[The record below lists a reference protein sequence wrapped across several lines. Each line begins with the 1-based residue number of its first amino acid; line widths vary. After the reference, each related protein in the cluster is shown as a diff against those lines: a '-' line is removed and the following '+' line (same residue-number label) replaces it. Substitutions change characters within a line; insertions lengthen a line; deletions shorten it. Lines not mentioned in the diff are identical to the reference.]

1 MRDGF
6 RDFGRPHA
14 VVEREIEI
22 ERHLDHLVAR
32 NQRGDG
38 DEAPVAGTQA
48 WALPHLAEQPVLRV
62 VVERRRGGL
71 DARTADR
78 LRWGHVIYL
87 LSLKCRSEQS
97 KRCEDRSETT

>member
-22 ERHLDHLVAR
+22 ERHLDRLVAR

-38 DEAPVAGTQA
+38 DEATVAGTQA
-48 WALPHLAEQPVLRV
+48 WALPHLAEQSVLRV
-62 VVERRRGGL
+62 VVERGRDRL
-71 DARTADR
+71 DVRTADP
-78 LRWGHVIYL
+78 LGWGHGICL
-87 LSLKCRSEQS
+87 LSLK
-97 KRCEDRSETT
+97 